1 LDLSPGYPGKFV
13 DIFSPFFLKQKTVAI
28 ICIATQKGSVQQE
41 LPGAKNMPTLCIVL
55 AQWRWTLVWY
65 MYQ

>member
-41 LPGAKNMPTLCIVL
+41 LHTWCKKYADVMYCSSTVALDIS
-55 AQWRWTLVWY
+55 LV
-65 MYQ
+65 YQ